1 MELRDSALQ
10 DEQWTDA
17 LRRCA
22 SWFCLDELDANPY
35 AWLTDDPAASAQ
47 LPKSVAAARALF
59 VDIVSQDIIE
69 PQKRAEY
76 LHKIVNMANEHSA
89 RGAGERNLD

>member
-1 MELRDSALQ
+1 MELRESALQ

-35 AWLTDDPAASAQ
+35 AWLTDDAAVSAQ

-59 VDIVSQDIIE
+59 IDIASQNMIE
-69 PQKRAEY
+69 PQKRTEY
-76 LHKIVNMANEHSA
+76 LHRLMEVADEHSA
-89 RGAGERNLD
+89 RGRGTES